1 MNLTEYA
8 MRQRVISWMCILLLF
23 VGGVLSFFKLGQLE
37 DPEFTVK
44 EAIIAVPYPGA
55 SALEVE
61 EEVTLPVEMA
71 LQQLAQVDTIASIS
85 SAGLA
90 QITVEMKSTYR
101 EQELRQI
108 WDEMRRKLNDLTPA
122 LPPGVGPLQI
132 NDDFGDVFGVFLALT
147 GEGFDYQTMADYADF
162 LRRELILVDGVSK
175 VSIGGRHQQ
184 QIIVEVDRNRMAAMQ
199 VSPLMIQQAINAQ
212 SLISNA
218 GSIRING
225 HRLRISPE
233 GSSTSVEQLSNLLLG
248 QAGGQLVYLS
258 DVANVYLDYAE
269 PPAHLYRYN
278 GTQALT
284 LGVSFTSGVNVV
296 DVGKAVKARLTEL
309 DYRRPVG
316 MTLDTI
322 YDQPRQVETSVNN
335 FLIGL
340 AQAIAIVVLV
350 LLVTMGAR
358 SGLLM
363 SLVLLL
369 TILGTFIVMN
379 IASISL
385 HRVSL
390 GALIIALGMLVD
402 NAIVITEGI
411 LINLQRGY
419 SRLESAVRIVG
430 HTRWPLLGATLI
442 AITAFA
448 PIGLSP
454 DATGEFTGSLFW
466 VLCISL
472 LLSWLLAI
480 TVTPFLASV
489 LFRERAD
496 NSPVQEPYQ
505 SLFYRLFRI
514 LLGYALR
521 WRWLTLALAFALL
534 VTSVASFKHVRQGF
548 FPDAS
553 LPLVQ
558 VDYWLPQGSD
568 IRATET
574 DISRIEQDL
583 LQLDG
588 IRQITSTLGRGAERF
603 MLTYA
608 PERQYASY
616 AQLLV
621 EADNRED
628 LERLLPHIRLYLSS
642 QYPQAQSKL
651 TRISIGP
658 ASKSKVEARISGPD
672 AEILR
677 QLGQQMIT
685 EVFDSTPGAVNIR
698 HDWRERTP
706 VIVPRFDAAEGRR
719 LGITQADLSGAIARN
734 VDGQLSGLIRNGSQL
749 LPVMLRPPATQ
760 RQHPEQLE
768 SMPIFSQT
776 LQQWVDASQVIT
788 RIDVDWEDPLI
799 MRRDR
804 KRTLTIQADPDPASS
819 LTAADLFA
827 EIRPRAEAMAL
838 PTGYSLSW
846 GGEHEIQQDAN
857 RALFAFVPV
866 GILVMVVITVLLFGS
881 VRQTLVIWLT
891 VPMALIG
898 VTLGLLTMQTAFAFT
913 ALLGILSLSGMQI
926 KNSIVLVEEIK
937 RLHDEDAYSWHDAIE
952 EAAISR
958 LRPVSMAALTTI
970 LGMLPLLPDVFFRP
984 LAVTIMFGLGFAT
997 LLTLLVVPVL
1007 FALFYRIKFQL
1018 PPADTQRH
1026 NI

>member
-8 MRQRVISWMCILLLF
+8 IRQRVISWMCVLLLLT
-23 VGGVLSFFKLGQLE
+23 GGVLAFFDLGQLE

-44 EAIIAVPYPGA
+44 EAIIAVSYPGA
-55 SALEVE
+55 TALEVE

-71 LQQLAQVDTIASIS
+71 LQQLTQVKTIESIS

-108 WDEMRRKLNDLTPA
+108 WDEMRRKLTDLAPG
-122 LPPGVGPLQI
+122 LPPGVGPMQI
-132 NDDFGDVFGVFLALT
+132 NDDFGDVFGIFLALT
-147 GEGFDYQTMADYADF
+147 GDGFDYRALEDYADF
-162 LRRELILVDGVSK
+162 LRRELVLVEGVSK
-175 VSIGGRHQQ
+175 VSIGGQRQQ
-184 QIIVEVDRNRMAAMQ
+184 QIIVEVDRNRLAAMQ
-199 VSPLMIQQAINAQ
+199 VSPQMIQQAINSR

-218 GSIRING
+218 GSLRING
-225 HRLRISPE
+225 QRLQIRPE
-233 GSSTSVEQLSNLLLG
+233 GSATSAEQLNNLLLG
-248 QAGGQLVYLS
+248 QTGGQLVYLS
-258 DVANVYLDYAE
+258 DVAEVYLDYVE
-269 PPAHLYRYN
+269 PPTHLYRFN
-278 GTQALT
+278 GQQALT

-296 DVGKAVKARLTEL
+296 EVGQRVRDRLEAL

-316 MTLDTI
+316 MSLDTV
-322 YDQPRQVETSVNN
+322 YDQPREVDTSVND
-335 FLIGL
+335 FLISL

-350 LLVTMGAR
+350 LLLTMGAR

-369 TILGTFIVMN
+369 TILGTFIIMN
-379 IASISL
+379 LASINL

-419 SRLESAVRIVG
+419 SRLEAAVRIVS

-442 AITAFA
+442 SITAFA

-466 VLCISL
+466 VLFISL

-480 TVTPFLASV
+480 TLTPFLASV
-489 LFRERAD
+489 LFREQPGDQPAI
-496 NSPVQEPYQ
+496 EPYQ
-505 SLFYRLFRI
+505 SLFYRLFGR
-514 LLGYALR
+514 LLGGALR
-521 WRWLTLALAFALL
+521 WRWLTLSLALGLL
-534 VTSVASFKHVRQGF
+534 IASVAGFKYVKQGF
-548 FPDAS
+548 FPDAT

-568 IRATET
+568 IRTTEA
-574 DISRIEQDL
+574 DIARIEQAF

-588 IRQITSTLGRGAERF
+588 VTRVTSTLGRGAERF

-621 EADNRED
+621 QTDTSARLEAVM
-628 LERLLPHIRLYLSS
+628 PTIRRYL
-642 QYPQAQSKL
+642 QQHYPQAHNKL

-658 ASKSKVEARISGPD
+658 TVKSKVEARISGPD
-672 AEILR
+672 AEVLR

-685 EVFDSTPGAVNIR
+685 EVFDATPGAVNIR
-698 HDWRERTP
+698 HDWRERTA
-706 VIVPRFDAAEGRR
+706 VIVPRFDEAEGRR
-719 LGITQADLSGAIARN
+719 LGITQADLASAIARN
-734 VDGQLSGLIRNGSQL
+734 AQGQQAGLIRDGSRL
-749 LPVMLRPPATQ
+749 LPVLLRPPQAQ
-760 RQHPEQLE
+760 RQAPEQLE
-768 SMPIFSQT
+768 SIPIFSQT
-776 LQQWVDASQVIT
+776 LQRWVDAGQVIT
-788 RIDVDWEDPLI
+788 AIDVGWEDPLI

-804 KRTLTIQADPDPASS
+804 KRTLTVMADPSAASG
-819 LTAADLFA
+819 LTAAELFSR
-827 EIRPRAEAMAL
+827 IRPAAEAL
-838 PTGYSLSW
+838 PLPEGYSLDW
-846 GGEHEIQQDAN
+846 GGEYEVQQEAN
-857 RALFAFVPV
+857 QALFAFVPF
-866 GILVMVVITVLLFGS
+866 GLLVMVIITVLLFGS

-891 VPMALIG
+891 VPMAVIG
-898 VTLGLLTMQTAFAFT
+898 VTIGLLTMHTAFAFT
-913 ALLGILSLSGMQI
+913 ALLGMLSLSGMLI

-937 RLHDEDAYSWHDAIE
+937 RLHDEEDCSWHDAIE
-952 EAAISR
+952 TAAVSR
-958 LRPVSMAALTTI
+958 LRPVTMAALTTI
-970 LGMLPLLPDVFFRP
+970 LGMLPLLPDAFFRP

-997 LLTLLVVPVL
+997 LLTLVVVPVL
-1007 FALFYRIKFQL
+1007 FALLYRIKY
-1018 PPADTQRH
+1018 
-1026 NI
+1026 